1 MKKPV
6 VAFVAGLAAPP
17 GRRMGHMG
25 AIISG
30 GRGTAKEKMEAI
42 EGAAVRVVRNAA
54 LVGEAMIQILSGRG
68 QPSVVLLS

>member
-1 MKKPV
+1 
-6 VAFVAGLAAPP
+6 
-17 GRRMGHMG
+17 MG